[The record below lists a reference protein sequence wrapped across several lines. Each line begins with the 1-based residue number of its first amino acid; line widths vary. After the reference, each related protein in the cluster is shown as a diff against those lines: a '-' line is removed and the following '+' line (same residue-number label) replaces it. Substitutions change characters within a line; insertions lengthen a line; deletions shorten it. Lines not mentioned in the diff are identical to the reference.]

1 MTKQTAKNQE
11 VESQEV
17 EKKVVKKILSK
28 ADFFLLKTKVVPLD
42 VPELGIIYIKS
53 MTAEEREALEKKMQ
67 DQVDKNGIRATV
79 FIYSVCEGD
88 GSLVFG
94 DDDLEAV
101 KGLPSA
107 IVSAA
112 FDKSNELNKLSPD
125 ATQEAAKN

>member
-1 MTKQTAKNQE
+1 MTKKASETQE
-11 VESQEV
+11 
-17 EKKVVKKILSK
+17 VKKILSK

-79 FIYSVCEGD
+79 FIYSVCEVD

-125 ATQEAAKN
+125 ATQEAEKN